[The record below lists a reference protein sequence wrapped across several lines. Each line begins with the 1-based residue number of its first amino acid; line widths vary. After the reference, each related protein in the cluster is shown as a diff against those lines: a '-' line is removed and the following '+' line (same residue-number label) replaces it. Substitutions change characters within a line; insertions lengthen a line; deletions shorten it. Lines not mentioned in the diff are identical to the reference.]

1 MDQKKALEIIKTL
14 IDQSIKRGVMENIDT
29 AVAVAEAFNIIAKEI
44 FKNEQIDA

>member
-29 AVAVAEAFNIIAKEI
+29 AVAVAEAFNTIAKEI
-44 FKNEQIDA
+44 LKSEQIDG